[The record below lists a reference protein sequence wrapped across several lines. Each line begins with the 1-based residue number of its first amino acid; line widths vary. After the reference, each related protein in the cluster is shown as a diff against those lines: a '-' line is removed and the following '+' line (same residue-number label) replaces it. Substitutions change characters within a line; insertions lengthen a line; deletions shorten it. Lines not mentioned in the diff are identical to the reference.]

1 MSTMPKSKGIRK
13 HRKQLIVTQSEEQ
26 FSLEKAR
33 LDAIAACQV
42 GNDLDL
48 NRRLILKTVEVC
60 RKAEALDLREQLTE
74 QDVGNENHP
83 KLIELRQTT
92 HAFFLMRKRVVGKV
106 EKKKKL
112 SRKYMS
118 EWTVANHAEFRV
130 QVFLKYYL
138 NKKTYRS
145 FTHREPRLKRLETE
159 RERECQRY
167 RFEEAGRPELWG
179 KRSRRIPRIRAKIDT
194 NDAVVK
200 RFQAGL
206 ETVAKINRAQ
216 DEPIEVW
223 INDHFKSL
231 QDLAGINLLV
241 RLECV
246 GQYGYLDLFEQWLE
260 YAEKTKKVKRAM
272 QEDKIK
278 TLRDKV
284 RNPIIICITSVVNYT
299 GHWTRRFAG
308 ARTWPRSS

>member
-1 MSTMPKSKGIRK
+1 MSK
-13 HRKQLIVTQSEEQ
+13 
-26 FSLEKAR
+26 
-33 LDAIAACQV
+33 
-42 GNDLDL
+42 
-48 NRRLILKTVEVC
+48 
-60 RKAEALDLREQLTE
+60 
-74 QDVGNENHP
+74 
-83 KLIELRQTT
+83 
-92 HAFFLMRKRVVGKV
+92 
-106 EKKKKL
+106 
-112 SRKYMS
+112 
-118 EWTVANHAEFRV
+118 WTVANHAEFRV

-179 KRSRRIPRIRAKIDT
+179 KRSRGIPRIRAKIDT
-194 NDAVVK
+194 NNADVK
-200 RFQAGL
+200 PFQAGL

-216 DEPIEVW
+216 DEPIEAW

-308 ARTWPRSS
+308 VRTWPRSS